1 MASNQGH
8 TNVISSRQNDIVR
21 LFRSVRLRHKDR
33 SLIFLEGARL
43 IKDAAQNGTL
53 ISAVLLTEKAL
64 SKYSELRNLAAESCH
79 TITESVAEYLSE
91 TKTTSGVFAIA
102 KPPLTEYELD
112 GNIAYLCGISDPGNM
127 GTLLRTCNAFGFS
140 AALFGCADMYSQK
153 VIRSSM
159 GAVFTVRTK
168 VFHTKADIIK
178 NIRQNNNV
186 YAAVLS
192 DDSLVLGED
201 ELSSN
206 ASIAIG
212 NESFGLDDDV
222 INACKA
228 KIIIPMESTAESLN
242 AAVAGAIL
250 MQKIYS
256 NKK

>member
-21 LFRSVRLRHKDR
+21 LFRSVKLRHKDR

-43 IKDAAQNGTL
+43 IGDAMQNGIE
-53 ISAVLLTEKAL
+53 ISAVLQTEKAL
-64 SKYSELRNLAAESCH
+64 LKYPELCVENCH
-79 TITESVAEYLSE
+79 TISSDIAEYLSE

-102 KPPLTEYELD
+102 KPFETEHELS
-112 GNIAYLCGISDPGNM
+112 GSIAYLCGVSDPGNI

-140 AALFGCADMYSQK
+140 AALLDCADIYSQK

-159 GAVFTVRTK
+159 GAVFTVK
-168 VFHTKADIIK
+168 VNVFDTKADIIQ
-178 NIRQNNNV
+178 NIRQNSNV

-192 DDSLVLGED
+192 SDSLVLGKD
-201 ELSSN
+201 ELPTD

-212 NESFGLDDDV
+212 NESFGLDEDV
-222 INACKA
+222 AGACKA